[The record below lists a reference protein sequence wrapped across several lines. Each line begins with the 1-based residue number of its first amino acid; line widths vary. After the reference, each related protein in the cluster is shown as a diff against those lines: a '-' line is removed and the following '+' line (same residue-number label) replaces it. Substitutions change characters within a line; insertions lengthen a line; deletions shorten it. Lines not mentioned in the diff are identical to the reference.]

1 MAPTEMNKH
10 NTVRQNYALEKS
22 ASTKDMLMT
31 RFILSHGNQ
40 EFAKGTFLRT
50 SPEYLVRTGSMKNK
64 VIQASSASSVSSTLP
79 LPQERSKS
87 GEGGKK
93 GRGNY
98 AVYNIQAGCYTWQGR
113 WETLKFHQRL
123 ELVIVSLELITKTH
137 I

>member
-1 MAPTEMNKH
+1 MNKH

-40 EFAKGTFLRT
+40 EFDKGKFLRT

-64 VIQASSASSVSSTLP
+64 VIQASSASSTLP

-113 WETLKFHQRL
+113 WETLKFH
-123 ELVIVSLELITKTH
+123 
-137 I
+137 